1 MSERGTEPLTRREAL
16 ARERAAAA
24 QAAPVDPTPQP
35 PTPQAPAS
43 KAPASKAPTPKLP
56 AAKPP
61 APVAHVPMAKPR
73 RTRPRV
79 VHQLLAG
86 GVLLFCL
93 ALVVGLSVPANV
105 LTTPDRAAADA
116 AGTKVIT
123 GSQTIIVDGKQVTI
137 PITSDDYTAAT
148 KAQLLAAKY
157 QGGVGGAFH
166 GPVRWPFPY
175 KVAIMSPFGYRGAV
189 AGCPTCDPFHHGVDL
204 NGGNGNPI
212 FSIMDGTVTERTGGS
227 WTFGNYAVIVGHY
240 QGHEV
245 KAIYEHM
252 QEGSSDLQVGQTVKV
267 GDFVGLVGQSG
278 EATAPH
284 LHLELD
290 VDKELIDPIPWLEA
304 NAS

>member
-1 MSERGTEPLTRREAL
+1 MSEPGSEPSTRREAL

-24 QAAPVDPTPQP
+24 AAAPALP
-35 PTPQAPAS
+35 
-43 KAPASKAPTPKLP
+43 P
-56 AAKPP
+56 AAPP
-61 APVAHVPMAKPR
+61 APSPASAPVVRATAPPR
-73 RTRPRV
+73 RTRSRAL
-79 VHQLLAG
+79 HQVLAG
-86 GVLLFCL
+86 GALLFCL

-105 LTTPDRAAADA
+105 LTTPDQAAAA
-116 AGTKVIT
+116 SEPGTRMIT
-123 GSQTIIVDGKQVTI
+123 GKQSETVPGDITI
-137 PITSDDYTAAT
+137 PTTTDDYTSST
-148 KAQLLAAKY
+148 RAQLLAAKWR
-157 QGGVGGAFH
+157 GGVGGEFH

-175 KVAIMSPFGYRGAV
+175 RVAVMSPFGPRGPV

-212 FSIMDGTVTERTGGS
+212 FSIMDGTVVQRTGGS

-252 QEGSSDLQVGQTVKV
+252 QAGSSELQVGDVVHV
-267 GDFVGLVGQSG
+267 GDFVGLVGATG
-278 EATAPH
+278 ETTAPH

-290 VDKELIDPIPWLEA
+290 VDGVQLDPIGWLDA